1 MRSMTQID
9 VMTTNEACER
19 LGIGLRRLQVLLA
32 EGKIPG
38 SFKLGLQRLIPRKA
52 VEARVR
58 QVDKWRAGHAHK

>member
-1 MRSMTQID
+1 MRSMTQRD
-9 VMTTNEACER
+9 LMTTNEACER

-58 QVDKWRAGHAHK
+58 QVDKWRASHAHK